1 MISSGINKIIRGI
14 IFLISALSCSY
25 LAGQKTLNIQD
36 LKEKYPKTHSII
48 AERYLKIN
56 IKIDKGQPEVEKTN
70 YRELLVLSDKATF
83 LADSKEYF
91 SGLYELKKFE
101 AYSLVN
107 EKGKTKKYPVEKYTR
122 ISELDDEF
130 FFDDEYAFRFVF
142 PAVSSETRL
151 VTESVSVTHDL
162 HLPFIYFFGSSIP
175 VENQRFTISC
185 PANVVIRYHLF
196 GMDTSLIR
204 FTRTEKKEEITY
216 QWTFTGN
223 KCYETDEYTPSFR
236 YFTPHIIVH
245 IAGYYQNGTFVN
257 VMSSMNDLI
266 NWCQS
271 KIGHVNKSE
280 LPAEIKQLTD
290 SVSRHARSDYEKVR
304 LIYAWVQKN
313 IKYIAIED
321 GDNGYVPAEAEI
333 VLKRRYGDCKG
344 KTSLLVAML
353 KSQGLKA
360 SFAWVGTRDLPYSFT
375 DFPSIANSNH
385 MVAVW
390 WNEAGKPVIL
400 DGTTRNHSLD
410 DIPAF
415 IQGKE
420 CLIAKDNGD
429 YCIYPIPVAPPLSNS
444 VTDSL
449 FIELHGD
456 TLVGRGKA
464 TFKGEKKAD
473 LISLLEGKDSSKI
486 NGIVMQMLPKASNK
500 LLITSAVYSD
510 LSDTENPLIINYTFR
525 LPDYISKNK
534 DFYYINPNIDRFLHN
549 IDIAADRLFP
559 VETEMTINHVFFCS
573 IKLPDYL
580 EAGPLPENSAYM
592 HPKFSFSQQYQSN
605 KQEIRLTTSIN
616 LNFHIIEG
624 EDIKQYREMLSLL
637 KRNYL
642 KSIPLTNKKL

>member
-1 MISSGINKIIRGI
+1 MILSSIKNNFNIIT
-14 IFLISALSCSY
+14 FLILVFICHSLP
-25 LAGQKTLNIQD
+25 GQTNYDIQT
-36 LKEKYPKTHSII
+36 LKEKYPKTPVII
-48 AERYLKIN
+48 SERYLKIN
-56 IKIDKGQPEVEKTN
+56 LKVEPQPAIERTD

-83 LADSKEYF
+83 LADSREYF

-130 FFDDEYAFRFVF
+130 FFDDEYAFGFVF
-142 PAVSSETRL
+142 PAVCSGARL
-151 VTESVSVTHDL
+151 VTKSMSVTHDL
-162 HLPFIYFFGSSIP
+162 HLPLVYFFGSRIP
-175 VENQRFTISC
+175 VENQQFTISC
-185 PANVVIRYHLF
+185 PKNVVIRYHLF
-196 GMDTSLIR
+196 GMDTSLVR
-204 FTRTEKKEEITY
+204 FTKTEKKDEITY
-216 QWTFTGN
+216 QWTFSGN

-245 IAGYYQNGTFVN
+245 IAGYYQNGTFIN

-266 NWCQS
+266 KWCQS
-271 KIGHVNKSE
+271 KIGHVNTAE
-280 LPAEIKQLTD
+280 QPTEIKQLTD
-290 SVSRHARSDYEKVR
+290 SVTRNAQSDYEKVR

-321 GDNGYVPAEAEI
+321 GDNGYVPAEAEN

-353 KSQGLKA
+353 RSQGLKA
-360 SFAWVGTRDLPYSFT
+360 SFAWVGTRDLPYSYN

-385 MVAVW
+385 MIAVW
-390 WNEAGKPVIL
+390 WTETGNPVIL

-410 DIPAF
+410 DIPVF

-429 YCIYPIPVAPPLSNS
+429 YCVYSIPIAPPLANS
-444 VTDSL
+444 VCDSL

-456 TLVGRGKA
+456 TLTGHGKA
-464 TFKGEKKAD
+464 IFTGERKAD
-473 LISLLEGKDSSKI
+473 LISLLEGKDTSKI
-486 NGIVMQMLPKASNK
+486 NSIVMKTLPKASNK
-500 LLITSAVYSD
+500 FLITSAVYSD
-510 LSDTENPLIINYTFR
+510 LSDNEKPLTISYTFR

-534 DFYYINPNIDRFLHN
+534 DFYYINPNIDRFLHD
-549 IDIAADRLFP
+549 IDITADRALPF
-559 VETEMTINHVFFCS
+559 ENEMTISHIFFCS
-573 IKLPDYL
+573 IKLPGYF
-580 EAGPLPENSAYM
+580 ETGPLPENLAYS

-605 KQEIRLTTSIN
+605 KQEINLTTFIN
-616 LNFHIIEG
+616 LNFHLLEG
-624 EDIKQYREMLSLL
+624 EDIKEYREMLSLL

-642 KSIPLTNKKL
+642 KSIPFINKKL